1 MSLPLDPPRRDRAAV
16 EALSVPDLPHPVV
29 GWRTWR
35 VGRRAQRRTELVAP
49 LAGVTWPSRHPMVA
63 SCGSARHSPPGDRC
77 ACGLYAVADP
87 GALEW
92 GISDHE
98 VLGVVALWGRIVEGG
113 RGWRASHAYPRFVLT
128 GPSIAG
134 EQRAAVSRRYGVPVH
149 RSEVPPRDLAPLLSA
164 EPAVADRLRHG
175 GDGEVETLLGER
187 MPVWTRR
194 WHERRRQATAAS
206 AAATRR
212 PRGILSGRWRRG

>member
-1 MSLPLDPPRRDRAAV
+1 MSLPLVPPRRDRAAL
-16 EALSVPDLPHPVV
+16 EALPAPDLPHPVV

-35 VGRRAQRRTELVAP
+35 VGRRAQRRAELVAP

-63 SCGSARHSPPGDRC
+63 SCGSARHTPPGDRC
-77 ACGLYAVADP
+77 RCGLYAVADP
-87 GALEW
+87 GTLEW

-98 VLGVVALWGRIVEGG
+98 VLGVVALWGQIVEGG

-134 EQRAAVSRRYGVPVH
+134 EQRAALSRRYGVPVH
-149 RSEVPPRDLAPLLSA
+149 RSEVPPRDLAALLSD

-175 GDGEVETLLGER
+175 EDTEVETVLDER
-187 MPVWTRR
+187 MPVWTQR
-194 WHERRRQATAAS
+194 WHDRRARAETAA
-206 AAATRR
+206 ARR
-212 PRGILSGRWRRG
+212 PRAVLAGLWRRG